1 VTSDR
6 HDLDPDGVPRPA
18 EPPPHLD
25 DPTALASGG
34 NGRLPRRRHRP
45 DRRRAEPGAPLLAEL
60 HAALCRYVVL
70 PSPEAADAVT
80 LWIAASHAQ
89 PAWEHAPRLAVV
101 SPLKRCGKSRLL
113 DVVAE
118 TCWAPLITVNATI
131 AAVVRSIGGDP
142 PTLLVDEADTLWGS
156 RKQADNNEDLR
167 GLLNAG
173 HQRNRPMLRWD
184 VTSRTAEHLD
194 TFAMAM
200 LAAIGELPDTI
211 MDRAVVV
218 RMRRRAP
225 GERVDPYRTRRDAPP
240 LNHLRDQ
247 LTAWAREHLGELHH
261 AAPVMPLED
270 HAADTWEPLVA
281 VADLAAGDWPARART
296 AATAM
301 TAAEAQQEE
310 DTSASVR
317 LLGDLRE
324 VFDQVDAEALY
335 SATILDALHKL
346 DEAPWADWYG
356 HPLRPR
362 ELATLLRAYGVRPR
376 DVREHGTG
384 PQRKGYARADLYEP
398 WSRYLPRQARQP
410 RQDDE
415 PAAQPA
421 REPVAD
427 REHSAAT
434 SATDPGLVADVAD
447 PEIPSATGLSRQ
459 TRMSRMSRIPP
470 AATARRAGP
479 RPSRPGHA
487 PAPHNSP
494 PA

>member
-1 VTSDR
+1 VD
-6 HDLDPDGVPRPA
+6 VPAIPPSRP
-18 EPPPHLD
+18 
-25 DPTALASGG
+25 
-34 NGRLPRRRHRP
+34 
-45 DRRRAEPGAPLLAEL
+45 PGQAGAGLLADL

-118 TCWAPLITVNATI
+118 TCHAPLITVNATI

-156 RKQADNNEDLR
+156 KKQAENNEDLR

-184 VTSRTAEHLD
+184 ITSRTAEQLD

-200 LAAIGELPDTI
+200 LASIGDLPDTI

-225 GERVDPYRTRRDAPP
+225 GEHVDPYRTRRDAPP
-240 LNHLRDQ
+240 LNHLRDW
-247 LTAWAREHLGELHH
+247 LTGWARDHLRELHH
-261 AAPVMPLED
+261 AAPAMPLED
-270 HAADTWEPLVA
+270 RAADTWEPLIA
-281 VADLAAGDWPARART
+281 LADLAGADWPTRART

-310 DTSASVR
+310 DTSAGVR

-324 VFDQVDAEALY
+324 VFDQAGTDGLY
-335 SATILDALHKL
+335 SATILEALHKL

-356 HPLRPR
+356 HPLRAR
-362 ELATLLRAYGVRPR
+362 ELANLLRPYDLRPKS
-376 DVREHGTG
+376 VREGGTG
-384 PQRKGYARADLYEP
+384 RPLKGYARADLHDA
-398 WSRYLPRQARQP
+398 WRRYLPPPTHPAHP
-410 RQDDE
+410 AQDDE
-415 PAAQPA
+415 SAAQPGS
-421 REPVAD
+421 RDVSDHEPPPD
-427 REHSAAT
+427 T
-434 SATDPGLVADVAD
+434 SDTRPRDVPD
-447 PEIPSATGLSRQ
+447 VSGGPDPSATGLSSQVPDVPDVSYTPRSNGEPGRAASPRRVAPGSVWARNGAPQ
-459 TRMSRMSRIPP
+459 LAPDPDRFTYPDTTIPP
-470 AATARRAGP
+470 DDPGRWAR
-479 RPSRPGHA
+479 H
-487 PAPHNSP
+487 
-494 PA
+494 